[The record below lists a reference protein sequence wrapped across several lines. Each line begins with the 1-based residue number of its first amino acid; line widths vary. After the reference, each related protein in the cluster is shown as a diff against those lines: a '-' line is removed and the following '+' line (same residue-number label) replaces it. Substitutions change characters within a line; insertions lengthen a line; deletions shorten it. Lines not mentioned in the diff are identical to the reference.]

1 MYSFLKVFL
10 VLMKKVQIVGMG
22 KKRVGNTWSYCM
34 LCFSR
39 KKWECRTI

>member
-22 KKRVGNTWSYCM
+22 KKRVGNT
-34 LCFSR
+34 
-39 KKWECRTI
+39 